1 MERERTK
8 RDLVRLRR
16 PPLEDVCFDTRN
28 FRVIDAQFY
37 CYFQRGG
44 LSIKRIDLN
53 FCADLS
59 RKIDNQSRNVAR
71 ARGKIDNAQAV
82 ARSNPAT
89 DEPENNRMTPKVM
102 VQLSEIPE
110 IALQFGRDRLRSI
123 H

>member
-1 MERERTK
+1 
-8 RDLVRLRR
+8 
-16 PPLEDVCFDTRN
+16 
-28 FRVIDAQFY
+28 
-37 CYFQRGG
+37 

-71 ARGKIDNAQAV
+71 AGGKIDNPQVV
-82 ARSNPAT
+82 ARSDPAT
-89 DEPENNRMTPKVM
+89 NEPENNRVTPKVM

-110 IALQFGRDRLRSI
+110 IALQFGRDRLWLI